1 VFASLAKT
9 AGRSILGCMNDMAFL
24 CETAVG
30 RSGGLAG
37 TDIAE
42 LNHALRRNINS
53 SRGYQQPIELT
64 TQRSRARR

>member
-1 VFASLAKT
+1 
-9 AGRSILGCMNDMAFL
+9 MNDMAFR
-24 CETAVG
+24 CEMAAG
-30 RSGGLAG
+30 RSGGLSG

-53 SRGYQQPIELT
+53 ARGYQRPIELT